1 MNQPLDSSGS
11 VLRLFSAEYH
21 EYFNM
26 SSHADTDRFTWD
38 LRQEDMDLDDLSRQ
52 LQDAREQQGE
62 QFHAY
67 SHLAYVRYLQGR
79 PEEAESILSQSE
91 EKIRECYGEK
101 SDLRLIVMYGDLAW
115 LKYHR
120 GDYTQSQNYY
130 KRVQDVLFQH
140 PTGSPAVLHP
150 EVYGEKAWTFLKFSV
165 SYHHKAIDCFCRAL
179 ELQPDASEWNKGY
192 TIALYRTEPRNA
204 ETTPGAE
211 DSPATKQLSRALDLD
226 PDDGFLLAL
235 LALKLAAHH
244 KHQEAKSLVERALL
258 LSPDDPQVICHVGR
272 YLRQQGQL
280 DRSIDLLQ
288 RVLRRSSRSHFIHHQ
303 LALCYRKK
311 KLNLFTRRQSTVA
324 QREIREWRRLCIQ
337 HLEEAVTIKPTFLF
351 ALAELPQQY
360 MEEGDVVRAQK
371 LILQSLDLLSNRDER
386 IRQFVHLRSGQ
397 FYLHHNNQ
405 EHEAITHFTQGL
417 LITTRTMEGRQCAQ
431 NLRKIAEQCL
441 VRDRSDIKAHGLL
454 GLVNRC
460 EGEERTAGQF

>member
-1 MNQPLDSSGS
+1 LLQM
-11 VLRLFSAEYH
+11 FS
-21 EYFNM
+21 FCPC

-52 LQDAREQQGE
+52 LQDARDSLQPL
-62 QFHAY
+62 
-67 SHLAYVRYLQGR
+67 SSSPVLRYLQGR

-130 KRVQDVLFQH
+130 KRVQDFQH

-192 TIALYRTEPRNA
+192 TIALYRTEP
-204 ETTPGAE
+204 

-324 QREIREWRRLCIQ
+324 QR
-337 HLEEAVTIKPTFLF
+337 
-351 ALAELPQQY
+351 
-360 MEEGDVVRAQK
+360 G
-371 LILQSLDLLSNRDER
+371 LD
-386 IRQFVHLRSGQ
+386 
-397 FYLHHNNQ
+397 
-405 EHEAITHFTQGL
+405 
-417 LITTRTMEGRQCAQ
+417 
-431 NLRKIAEQCL
+431 
-441 VRDRSDIKAHGLL
+441 
-454 GLVNRC
+454 
-460 EGEERTAGQF
+460 